1 MNWIRV
7 DSGALVPLSTAR
19 LEVGA
24 SRVCPTTN
32 VQRFPVMVGGEV
44 FLWAFSEEQA
54 GVVMETIPY
63 AVSAEPVVLRRSVL
77 RVAVRRCHGF
87 EADGL
92 ALSRLS
98 PPPDGA
104 IDAAHAFGRV
114 REVDRWAA
122 WLLSLLPYDL
132 GDPTMESVKAVIA
145 RTGLWSGLESSGGVL
160 QFADRLWGK
169 AA

>member
-7 DSGALVPLSTAR
+7 NSGALVPLGTAR

-24 SRVCPTTN
+24 SRVCPATN
-32 VQRFPVMVGGEV
+32 VQRFPVLVGGEV
-44 FLWAFSEEQA
+44 FVWAFSEEQA
-54 GVVMETIPY
+54 GIVMETIPY

-87 EADGL
+87 EAEGL

-98 PPPDGA
+98 APPDGA

-132 GDPTMESVKAVIA
+132 GDPSAEAVRA
-145 RTGLWSGLESSGGVL
+145 VVRDTGLWSRLESSGGVL
-160 QFADRLWGK
+160 QFVDRLWGT
-169 AA
+169 AG